1 MPGPRPSQAVESD
14 LECLTDSG
22 GWPPGARPTPVR
34 PALLRSH
41 EPGRGAGA
49 AERLAGGTVG
59 AGRHTLRV
67 LHVHRAASGDALVAA
82 LADLLAE
89 PVGDPFAAEVVA
101 VPAKGV
107 ERWLAQRLSHRLGA
121 AGRADGVCARVA
133 FPHPDEVLDAAVA
146 AASPEHRAAVEAW
159 QTERVVWPLL
169 DVLDACPAREQ
180 WCTGLRAHLGLDG
193 EALSTRRYAVAR
205 RLAGLFTSYAAA
217 RPEVLQRWAYG
228 DDTDAPDDLRWQPE
242 LWRRLRDRVGVPS
255 PAELLDD
262 ACGALHRSPGSVDLP
277 ERISL
282 YGVSRVDTTRLRV
295 LAALAAGRDVHL
307 WLHATG
313 PALWD
318 ATASTGRRADTHV
331 PVRTPLLAS
340 LSRDV
345 RELQLRLAAA
355 APGHALALHDAP
367 RAAPRTLL
375 QRLQADLHADRVP
388 TERFAVPAGD
398 RSVQVHACHGRARQ
412 VEVLREVVLGLLADD
427 PALEPRDVLVLCPD
441 VEAYAPL
448 VAAAFGD
455 EAHPAGRLRVA
466 LADRSPRQTNPLL
479 GLAAD
484 LLELAAARVTGPQLL
499 DLAGGPAVR
508 LRFGFDDDDLEQ
520 LRAWTVSAGVRWGL
534 DAEHRR
540 PWSMH
545 GLAQGTWRSGLD
557 RLLAGV
563 ALEESGVLLGDVLP
577 LDDVDSSD
585 VELAGRFAELVDRL
599 DAALH
604 ALARP
609 QPLGACL
616 DALEAAVLALG
627 DVPRDG
633 AWQLAQLDRELA
645 DVRAAGADSAAPLTL
660 GDLTA
665 LLQQRLAGRPTST
678 SFRTGGLTFCTLTP
692 MRSVPH
698 RVVCLLGLDD
708 GAFPRDAVRDGDDLL
723 ARDPHLGERDPRS
736 EDRQLL
742 LDALCAAGDT
752 LVVTYAGSD
761 PRTGAELPPAV
772 PLGELLEALDATA
785 RTEDGRPVRNAVVVR
800 HPLQPFDPRNV
811 TPGRLGRPGPL
822 SFDPAA
828 LAGARALA
836 RPREPEAPFL
846 PDALPRRADPV
857 VELPRLAEFWQH
869 PAKAFLRQRLD
880 VASATRDEEPDDA
893 LPVALDDLQQW
904 QVGDRALRA
913 RLRGE
918 STEVVCRVEAARGE
932 LPPHPL
938 SDALVKCI
946 GSRVDAVV
954 AAAAPFLA
962 DEPDAVDVDLALP
975 GGYRLLGAVGG
986 VRGDAVVTVT
996 YSTPRAKHRVRAWV
1010 ELLALTAQRPERA
1023 WSAVVVG
1030 RDRDAA
1036 QVVRLGPVP
1045 PGQACTLLADLVAL
1059 RDVGLRV
1066 PFPLPVGAAEA
1077 YARALSA
1084 GRPARPA
1091 AHREWTS
1098 RWDRDRED
1106 REPEHVLV
1114 WGEEQPVE
1122 RLLDWRPPPALGEDA
1137 AELTFEALV
1146 RRVWLPLL
1154 AAEGQS

>member
-1 MPGPRPSQAVESD
+1 M
-14 LECLTDSG
+14 
-22 GWPPGARPTPVR
+22 
-34 PALLRSH
+34 
-41 EPGRGAGA
+41 
-49 AERLAGGTVG
+49 
-59 AGRHTLRV
+59 

-89 PVGDPFAAEVVA
+89 PVGDPFSAEVVA
-101 VPAKGV
+101 VPARGV

-169 DVLDACPAREQ
+169 DVLDTCPAGEQ

-193 EALSTRRYAVAR
+193 EALSARRYAVAR
-205 RLAGLFTSYAAA
+205 RLAGLFGAYAAA
-217 RPEVLQRWAYG
+217 RPEVLQRWADG
-228 DDTDAPDDLRWQPE
+228 DGTGVPDDLTWQPE

-262 ACGALHRSPGSVDLP
+262 ACAALQRSPASVPLP

-282 YGVSRVDTTRLRV
+282 YGVSRVDTARLRV

-307 WLHATG
+307 WLHTASA
-313 PALWD
+313 ALWD
-318 ATASTGRRADTHV
+318 AVAAHAPSTGRRADTSV

-355 APGHALALHDAP
+355 APGHATALHDPP
-367 RAAPRTLL
+367 RPAPRTLL

-388 TERFAVPAGD
+388 TERSAVPAGD

-427 PALEPRDVLVLCPD
+427 PGLEPRDVLVLCPD

-455 EAHPAGRLRVA
+455 QAHPAGRLRVA

-545 GLAQGTWRSGLD
+545 GLAQGTWRAGLD

-599 DAALH
+599 DAALQE
-604 ALARP
+604 LGRT
-609 QPLGACL
+609 QPLDAWL
-616 DALEAAVLALG
+616 DALAGAVLALG
-627 DVPRDG
+627 DAPRDG

-645 DVRAAGADSAAPLTL
+645 EVRGAGSGSAAPLTL
-660 GDLTA
+660 GDVTA

-785 RTEDGRPVRNAVVVR
+785 RTPDGRPVRDAVVVR

-811 TPGRLGRPGPL
+811 TPGRLGRPQPL

-846 PDALPRRADPV
+846 PDALPPRTDPV

-880 VASATRDEEPDDA
+880 VASATREEEPDDA

-918 STEVVCRVEAARGE
+918 STAAVCRVEAARGE

-938 SDALVKCI
+938 SDALVKRI
-946 GSRVDAVV
+946 GTRVDALL

-962 DEPDAVDVDLALP
+962 DAPDAVDVDVALP
-975 GGYRLLGAVGG
+975 GGHRLLGPVGG

-996 YSTPRAKHRVRAWV
+996 YSTPRGKHRVRAWV
-1010 ELLALTAQRPERA
+1010 ELLALTVQRPERA

-1036 QVVRLGPVP
+1036 RVVRLGPVP
-1045 PGQACTLLADLVAL
+1045 PEQACALLADLAAL

-1066 PFPLPVGAAEA
+1066 PLPLPVGAAEA
-1077 YARALSA
+1077 YARALAA
-1084 GRPARPA
+1084 GRNALAAARK
-1091 AHREWTS
+1091 EWTS
-1098 RWDRDRED
+1098 GFDRDRED
-1106 REPEHVLV
+1106 REAEHVLV

-1122 RLLDWRPPPALGEDA
+1122 RLLGWRPPPGVGEDA
-1137 AELTFEALV
+1137 AGLTFEALV